1 MRMEKLLQTYWIEM
15 LFIGLLVVAIIT
27 GNKTVGISAA
37 IVLALRLL
45 RVTPALELLS
55 AKGINWGIIVLTVGF
70 LAPLALGKYS
80 LEQVMVVLK
89 SPAGWI
95 AIACGALV
103 AVFGRM
109 GVAAS
114 SADIVVT
121 LGVVLGTFIGV
132 GVLKGSPV
140 GPLIGSG
147 MAVAAISLARMI
159 FHF

>member
-1 MRMEKLLQTYWIEM
+1 MRMEKLLQTYGIEL
-15 LFIGLLVVAIIT
+15 LFISLLAVAIIT

-80 LEQVMVVLK
+80 LVMVVLK

-147 MAVAAISLARMI
+147 MAVAAISLARML

>member
-1 MRMEKLLQTYWIEM
+1 MRMEKLLQTYWIEL

-45 RVTPALELLS
+45 RITPALELFS
-55 AKGINWGIIVLTVGF
+55 AKGINWGIIILTVGF

-80 LEQVMVVLK
+80 LEQVITVLK

-109 GVAAS
+109 GGAAR
-114 SADIVVT
+114 SA
-121 LGVVLGTFIGV
+121 
-132 GVLKGSPV
+132 P
-140 GPLIGSG
+140 
-147 MAVAAISLARMI
+147 
-159 FHF
+159 

>member
-1 MRMEKLLQTYWIEM
+1 MRMEKLLQTYWIEL

-45 RVTPALELLS
+45 RITPALELFS
-55 AKGINWGIIVLTVGF
+55 AKGINWGIIILTVGF

-80 LEQVMVVLK
+80 LEQVITVLK

-114 SADIVVT
+114 STDIVVT

-147 MAVAAISLARMI
+147 MAVVAISLARMI

>member
-1 MRMEKLLQTYWIEM
+1 MLQTYWIEL

-37 IVLALRLL
+37 IVLALLL

-132 GVLKGSPV
+132 GVLKGSR
-140 GPLIGSG
+140 
-147 MAVAAISLARMI
+147 LAP
-159 FHF
+159 

>member
-1 MRMEKLLQTYWIEM
+1 MRMEKLLQTYWIEL

-55 AKGINWGIIVLTVGF
+55 AKGINWGIIILTVGF

-80 LEQVMVVLK
+80 LEQVITVLK

-114 SADIVVT
+114 STDIVVT
-121 LGVVLGTFIGV
+121 LGVLGTFIGV

>member
-1 MRMEKLLQTYWIEM
+1 MASPKPKKIVE
-15 LFIGLLVVAIIT
+15 IGTL
-27 GNKTVGISAA
+27 KT
-37 IVLALRLL
+37 LWD
-45 RVTPALELLS
+45 T
-55 AKGINWGIIVLTVGF
+55 T
-70 LAPLALGKYS
+70 
-80 LEQVMVVLK
+80 
-89 SPAGWI
+89 I

-147 MAVAAISLARMI
+147 MAVAAISLARML

>member
-1 MRMEKLLQTYWIEM
+1 M
-15 LFIGLLVVAIIT
+15 
-27 GNKTVGISAA
+27 
-37 IVLALRLL
+37 
-45 RVTPALELLS
+45 
-55 AKGINWGIIVLTVGF
+55 
-70 LAPLALGKYS
+70 
-80 LEQVMVVLK
+80 
-89 SPAGWI
+89 
-95 AIACGALV
+95 

-114 SADIVVT
+114 STDIVVT

>member
-1 MRMEKLLQTYWIEM
+1 M
-15 LFIGLLVVAIIT
+15 
-27 GNKTVGISAA
+27 
-37 IVLALRLL
+37 
-45 RVTPALELLS
+45 
-55 AKGINWGIIVLTVGF
+55 LTVGF

-147 MAVAAISLARMI
+147 MAVAAISLARML